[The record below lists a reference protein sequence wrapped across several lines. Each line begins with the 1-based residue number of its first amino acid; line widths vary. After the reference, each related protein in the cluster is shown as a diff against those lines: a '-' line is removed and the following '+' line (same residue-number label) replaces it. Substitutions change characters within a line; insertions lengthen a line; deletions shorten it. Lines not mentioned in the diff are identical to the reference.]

1 MNSPCVYDVLILGL
15 GPAGLQAAI
24 HAARKKARV
33 LMLGRANKSSL
44 YWAHV
49 ENFLGLGKTS
59 GEEMLATGLEQAKSF
74 GAEVLE
80 EDALAIAQH
89 GRCFEITT
97 ESGQK
102 LGARSLVIATGT
114 ARNKL
119 GVPGE
124 KELLGR
130 GVSYCVD
137 CDGGFFRNEDVAVVG
152 GRSAAAGGA
161 LTLLSIARTVHLVC
175 ERLEVSP
182 ALAARLRESGVLLH
196 ENATVKAIRGEKQA
210 EGLELEDGSVLPVAG
225 VFIEQGAKGVLELA
239 SSLGLDLDESMK
251 YLATDK
257 QQATSAPG
265 VYAAGDICGP
275 PLQMAKAVG
284 EGCVAGTNAATYAK
298 NLKLSQEGPAGDM
311 AAGPAG
317 D

>member
-1 MNSPCVYDVLILGL
+1 MSTPCIYDVAILGL

-24 HAARKKARV
+24 HAARKKAAV
-33 LMLGRANKSSL
+33 IMLGRVNKSSL
-44 YWAHV
+44 FWAHV

-59 GEEMLATGLEQAKSF
+59 GEDMLAVGLEQAKGF

-80 EDALAIAQH
+80 EDALSIEPH
-89 GRCFEITT
+89 GRCFEIAT
-97 ESGQK
+97 ESGRRF
-102 LGARSLVIATGT
+102 GARALVIATGT
-114 ARNKL
+114 ARNTL
-119 GVPGE
+119 GAPGE

-130 GVSYCVD
+130 GVSYCVE

-175 ERLEVSP
+175 DRLDVSP
-182 ALAARLRESGVLLH
+182 ALAARLRESGAILH
-196 ENATVKAIRGEKQA
+196 EGVKVKAIRGERQVEA
-210 EGLELEDGSVLPVAG
+210 LELSDGALLPVSG

-239 SSLGLDLDESMK
+239 SSLGLSLDESMK

-257 QQATSAPG
+257 QQATSTAG
-265 VYAAGDICGP
+265 VFAAGDICGP

-284 EGCVAGTNAATYAK
+284 EGCVAGINAASYAR
-298 NLKLSQEGPAGDM
+298 NLTLAQEGPAEG
-311 AAGPAG
+311 
-317 D
+317 